1 MNCDTM
7 LLAMGWL
14 DTAIVGAILLAAIV
28 FLGVLTV
35 RFFRGQTRCS
45 CDRRPVDCPAAKAAS
60 ALDRMTAEAGRD
72 GGDDAV

>member
-45 CDRRPVDCPAAKAAS
+45 CDRRHVDCPATKVAS
-60 ALDRMTAEAGRD
+60 ALDKMADT
-72 GGDDAV
+72 GGQNGNNA